1 MPARPTRPTLDPLR
15 APGHLAALV
24 VAPVR
29 RRLADELTQMV
40 VGDNTPVRAAAE
52 APEDDG
58 LFGPDSIT
66 WRIHAD
72 AAMFAG
78 GVRALM
84 LQTMHPLAMAGVAQ
98 HSNYRRDPLGRLAN
112 TATWVGTVT
121 YGSTRQATEA
131 IEAVRRVHERV
142 VGTAPDG
149 RPYAANDPHLLT
161 WVHHT
166 LVDSF
171 LRSYHR
177 YGAGSLTPAEAD
189 RYVDEQAVIVDLF
202 GGEPAARSVA
212 ELRDWFH
219 AERPEL
225 RATRDTGDAIRFLL
239 LPPLPVA
246 ARGPYAVVA
255 AAAVTMLP
263 RWVRRQLWL
272 PVLPAVEPLVVR
284 PSATALTRTLAWR
297 MSAAR
302 ESAAADRASAA

>member
-1 MPARPTRPTLDPLR
+1 
-15 APGHLAALV
+15 
-24 VAPVR
+24 
-29 RRLADELTQMV
+29 
-40 VGDNTPVRAAAE
+40 
-52 APEDDG
+52 
-58 LFGPDSIT
+58 
-66 WRIHAD
+66 
-72 AAMFAG
+72 
-78 GVRALM
+78 
-84 LQTMHPLAMAGVAQ
+84 
-98 HSNYRRDPLGRLAN
+98 LAN

-121 YGSTRQATEA
+121 YGSTRQATDSIA
-131 IEAVRRVHERV
+131 VVRRVHERV

-171 LRSYHR
+171 LRAYRR
-177 YGAGSLTPAEAD
+177 YGAGPLTEADAD
-189 RYVDEQAVIVDLF
+189 RYVTEQAVIADLF

-225 RATRDTGDAIRFLL
+225 RATRQTADALRFLL
-239 LPPLPVA
+239 FPPLPIP

-272 PVLPAVEPLVVR
+272 PVLPAVEPFVVR
-284 PSATALTRTLAWR
+284 PAATALTRTLDWV
-297 MSAAR
+297 MTAAR
-302 ESAAADRASAA
+302 EGGADDATAA